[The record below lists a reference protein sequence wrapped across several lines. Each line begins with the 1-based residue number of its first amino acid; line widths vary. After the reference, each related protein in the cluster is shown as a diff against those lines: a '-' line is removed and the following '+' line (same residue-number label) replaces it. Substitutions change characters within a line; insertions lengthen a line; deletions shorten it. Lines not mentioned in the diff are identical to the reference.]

1 MNIAFYIGEMNFR
14 GVVTSTY
21 NYAFYNEKILKNKS
35 VIFYDNKNK
44 LNKNEVIK
52 KFKKNFKMIG
62 INNFFKIE
70 KYKKKLDINY
80 VYIQK
85 GANNNWT
92 LKKINTIVHSVYPQK
107 FKDIHGNSYAYISEW
122 LSKKFSNYKISYV
135 PLILELN
142 KTKKNL
148 KKELKI
154 NKNQIVFG
162 THGGESSFDLQFV
175 KDTVFYLAKIR
186 KDITFVFL
194 NINKFINHP
203 RVIFLKGTSNDI
215 YKKKFLNTCDAM
227 LYGRSLGESFGLACG
242 EFSILGKKI
251 ISYKFNRHK
260 SHKFNLNNKNYIEYS
275 SKNNLFQ
282 ILNTFKKNKKSNI
295 LLKVNKYTN
304 CNSRKVMKKFNEVF
318 LKKNNISPFTYL
330 DYFINYLNFLFMN
343 YNYIR
348 HKIYDHYYKYF
359 ESKFIFK
366 KD

>member
-1 MNIAFYIGEMNFR
+1 MNFR

-92 LKKINTIVHSVYPQK
+92 LKKKNTIVHSVYPQK
-107 FKDIHGNSYAYISEW
+107 IKDIHGNSYAYISEW

-162 THGGESSFDLQFV
+162 THGGESSFDMQFV
-175 KDTVFYLAKIR
+175 KDTVFYLVKIR

-282 ILNTFKKNKKSNI
+282 ILNSFKKNKKSNI

-318 LKKNNISPFTYL
+318 LKKNNISPFT
-330 DYFINYLNFLFMN
+330 
-343 YNYIR
+343 
-348 HKIYDHYYKYF
+348 
-359 ESKFIFK
+359 
-366 KD
+366 